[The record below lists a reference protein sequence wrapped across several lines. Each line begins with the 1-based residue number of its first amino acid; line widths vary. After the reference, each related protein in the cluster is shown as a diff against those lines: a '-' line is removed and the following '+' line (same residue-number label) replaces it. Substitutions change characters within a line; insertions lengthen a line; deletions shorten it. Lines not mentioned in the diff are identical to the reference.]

1 MKKRLFAVLTLCV
14 GLGAVPALAQEFDI
28 DAEGGLLEQGLIEKN
43 DAPNPVLADPDRHV
57 YERFGLGRGSLH
69 RIWNLGTMRLY
80 AQLLRRGRKLR
91 RPTQD
96 TRQLGGDFV
105 IGPDGRL
112 AAGFWPR
119 SPDDRPTIDALIT
132 AVTAAQ

>member
-1 MKKRLFAVLTLCV
+1 MRDRLTEFPEVTIAAVTFADSDMLAGHREHL
-14 GLGAVPALAQEFDI
+14 ALPF
-28 DAEGGLLEQGLIEKN
+28 
-43 DAPNPVLADPDRHV
+43 PVLADPDRHV
-57 YERFGLGRGSLH
+57 YERFGLSRGSLH

-105 IGPDGRL
+105 IDPDGRL